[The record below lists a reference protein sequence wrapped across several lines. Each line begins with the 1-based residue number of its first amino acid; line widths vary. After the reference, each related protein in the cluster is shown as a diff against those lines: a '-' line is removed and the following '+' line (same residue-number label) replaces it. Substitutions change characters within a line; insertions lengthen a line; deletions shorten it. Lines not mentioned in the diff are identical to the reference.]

1 MASGPPPVTFT
12 VTDRVRSALNQ
23 LAREDK
29 GEKWEEIA
37 ALEALTFDQLKR
49 VSAALRESL
58 IRRGQTPGWWCAT
71 AVARL
76 LSLCGQ
82 TTPSCIG
89 S

>member
-1 MASGPPPVTFT
+1 MTFT

-23 LAREDK
+23 LAQEDK
-29 GEKWEEIA
+29 GGKWEEIA

-58 IRRGQTPGWWCAT
+58 ICRGQTPGVCHRD
-71 AVARL
+71 ARL
-76 LSLCGQ
+76 LSLCGRAQ